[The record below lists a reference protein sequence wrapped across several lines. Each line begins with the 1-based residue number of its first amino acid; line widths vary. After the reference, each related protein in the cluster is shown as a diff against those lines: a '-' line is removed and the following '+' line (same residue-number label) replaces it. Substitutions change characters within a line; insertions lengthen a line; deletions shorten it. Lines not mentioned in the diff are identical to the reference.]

1 MTLIRQLGK
10 AVFATADLFLPTPR
24 GPRILIYHQV
34 GADLGRQMEVTL
46 EDFVWQLD
54 WLSENRE
61 VVDLDTAVERWVEPG
76 SESLVVLTFDDG
88 YRDTYATAF
97 PYLKERGLPMTLY
110 LATETIGD
118 DGRITWGEVEE
129 MVSTG
134 LVTVGAHTHRHR
146 DLRHASHREVEE
158 ELTMS
163 NRLIGNR
170 IGVWPRHFAY
180 PWGYWSTSADSIVRQ
195 QYETAVLGAPP
206 PRIRFDSTLDP
217 YLIHRYPVQL
227 SDGRWFTGRLD
238 RGLVLEEGV
247 RRLLRG
253 YRGP

>member
-1 MTLIRQLGK
+1 MIRQVGK
-10 AVFATADLFLPTPR
+10 AVFAAADLFLPCPR
-24 GPRILIYHQV
+24 GPRILIYHRV
-34 GADLGRQMEVTL
+34 GVEVGRQMEVTVS
-46 EDFVWQLD
+46 DFNWQLD
-54 WLSENRE
+54 WLMENRE

-110 LATETIGD
+110 LATKTIGD
-118 DGRITWGEVEE
+118 NGHITWGEVEE

-146 DLRHASHREVEE
+146 DLRHASDREVEE

-170 IGVWPRHFAY
+170 IGVLPRHFAY
-180 PWGYWSTSADSIVRQ
+180 PWGYWSRSADSIVRQ
-195 QYETAVLGAPP
+195 HYETAVLGAPP
-206 PRIRFDSTLDP
+206 PRTRFDSTLDP

-227 SDGRWFTGRLD
+227 SDGRWFKARLEG
-238 RGLVLEEGV
+238 GLLIEEGV